1 MKSKKVAASDYTT
14 GLKRS
19 ALFSNLIQGNVPKA
33 VPASITNT
41 YNNLVS
47 TRAKNGTASLNKDRC
62 TEFTLTGACAPRCIV
77 TTNSYEIKQDMQLSP
92 CNPLSPFYKS
102 L

>member
-1 MKSKKVAASDYTT
+1 MKSKKIAASDYTT

-19 ALFSNLIQGNVPKA
+19 ALFSNLIQGNVPKT
-33 VPASITNT
+33 PIPSSITNT

-47 TRAKNGTASLNKDRC
+47 TRAKNGLAKDQ
-62 TEFTLTGACAPRCIV
+62 RCIV

>member
-19 ALFSNLIQGNVPKA
+19 ALFSNLIQGNVPKT
-33 VPASITNT
+33 PTTPTLTNT

-47 TRAKNGTASLNKDRC
+47 TRATTKNAT
-62 TEFTLTGACAPRCIV
+62 PRCIV

>member
-1 MKSKKVAASDYTT
+1 MKSKKIAASDYTT

-19 ALFSNLIQGNVPKA
+19 ALFSNLIQGNVPKT

-47 TRAKNGTASLNKDRC
+47 TRAKNGPASLNKD
-62 TEFTLTGACAPRCIV
+62 RCIV

>member
-1 MKSKKVAASDYTT
+1 MKTKKVAASDYTT

-19 ALFSNLIQGNVPKA
+19 TLFSNLIQGNVPKTL
-33 VPASITNT
+33 PSSITTT

-47 TRAKNGTASLNKDRC
+47 TRATTKNGPKDQ
-62 TEFTLTGACAPRCIV
+62 RCIV
-77 TTNSYEIKQDMQLSP
+77 TTQSYEIKQDMQLSP
-92 CNPLSPFYKS
+92 CNPLNKS